1 MVLKGFNPRLLLLE
15 LVRDMLA
22 TLRGDRLVRAAV
34 AQGPDWPG
42 VEVLAIGK
50 AAAAMLE
57 GARDGLGSRLKRA
70 LLITRADH
78 LTPSVQED
86 ARIEVL
92 TSGHPLPTADSLAAG
107 QHMLGWLQASTAPLL
122 VLLSGGASSLVE
134 VPAPGISLD
143 DLQAVNRWLLG
154 SGLDIHRMNALRKR
168 LSRIKG
174 GQLLAYLGGRSVQ
187 VWMISDVRGDDPAVI
202 GSGLF
207 CPAEVDWA
215 DRGDLPEALQKLMKD
230 TPVMTGPPSVAVP
243 EHRLLAN
250 LQTACSALVE
260 AAAERDLSMQVHDTE
275 LEGDAAETGRCL
287 AGELAQLP
295 PGLHLWAGETTVKLP
310 AQPGRGGRN
319 QQLAL
324 AAAIALS
331 GRTDSY
337 LLAMGSDG
345 VDGSTTDAGALVDG
359 GSIARGE
366 LAGLDAGA
374 SLRAADAGVFLQA
387 SGDLVS
393 TGPTGTNVRDIVMAL
408 KTE

>member
-1 MVLKGFNPRLLLLE
+1 MDLKEFNPRFLLLE
-15 LVRDMLA
+15 LVQEML
-22 TLRGDRLVRAAV
+22 TSLRGDRLVRAAV
-34 AQGPDWPG
+34 AQGPDWPV

-50 AAAAMLE
+50 AAAAMLD

-78 LTPSVQED
+78 LTSPVQED

-107 QHMLGWLQASTAPLL
+107 RRMLDWLQASTDPLL

-134 VPAPGISLD
+134 VPARGISLD

-154 SGLDIHRMNALRKR
+154 SGLDIHRVNALRKR

-202 GSGLF
+202 GSGLL
-207 CPAEVDWA
+207 CPAEA
-215 DRGDLPEALQKLMKD
+215 DRVAIDELPEALQKLVKE
-230 TPVMTGPPSVAVP
+230 TPVSRVPPVAVP

-250 LQTACSALVE
+250 LQTACSALVG
-260 AAAERDLSMQVHDTE
+260 AARERGLSIQVHDTG
-275 LEGDAAETGRCL
+275 LEGDAAETGRRL

-310 AQPGRGGRN
+310 AQPGQGGRN

-324 AAAIALS
+324 AAAMALS
-331 GRTDSY
+331 GRTDGY
-337 LLAMGSDG
+337 LLAMGTDG
-345 VDGSTTDAGALVDG
+345 TDGSTTDAGALVDG
-359 GSIARGE
+359 GSVARGE

-374 SLRAADAGVFLQA
+374 CLRAADAGAFLQA
-387 SGDLVS
+387 SGDLIS
-393 TGPTGTNVRDIVMAL
+393 TGPTGTNVRDIVMAV